1 MLRGWKSEALHFQLD
16 LRRPEPTRTTGVG
29 APGRRQTLPDI
40 VQDYLSRRQLPAGI
54 DRAAFVNEG
63 VELVASAEREL
74 AED

>member
-1 MLRGWKSEALHFQLD
+1 M
-16 LRRPEPTRTTGVG
+16 G